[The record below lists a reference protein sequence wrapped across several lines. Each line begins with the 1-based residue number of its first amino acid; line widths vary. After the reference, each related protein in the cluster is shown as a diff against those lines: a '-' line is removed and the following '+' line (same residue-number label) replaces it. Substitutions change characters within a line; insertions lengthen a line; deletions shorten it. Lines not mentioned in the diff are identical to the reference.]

1 MKIKEIIFLMG
12 IGSVMLVGAMDQ
24 GYTQLQGKAGERI
37 DENNR
42 LVRIDQR
49 GKAIHDDETGKDFLV
64 YRFNNYALPA
74 LAVGA
79 GTLGMATAITMNPG
93 VATANM
99 VTSVLVLGSSA
110 IKVAELIERKCKR
123 PSYIESDEDEV

>member
-24 GYTQLQGKAGERI
+24 GYTQLPCNKAGEERV
-37 DENNR
+37 DDNNR

-49 GKAIHDDETGKDFLV
+49 GNAIRDDEFLV

-74 LAVGA
+74 LAFGA
-79 GTLGMATAITMNPG
+79 GTLGIATAITMNPG

-99 VTSVLVLGSSA
+99 VTSVVALGSGA
-110 IKVAELIERKCKR
+110 IKLAELIERKCK
-123 PSYIESDEDEV
+123 PSYIDSDENEV

>member
-24 GYTQLQGKAGERI
+24 GYTQLPGKAGERI

-74 LAVGA
+74 LAVGV
-79 GTLGMATAITMNPG
+79 GTLGMATAITMNPV

-99 VTSVLVLGSSA
+99 ITGVLVLGSSA
-110 IKVAELIERKCKR
+110 IKAAELIEKTCKR
-123 PSYIESDEDEV
+123 PSDIESDEDEV